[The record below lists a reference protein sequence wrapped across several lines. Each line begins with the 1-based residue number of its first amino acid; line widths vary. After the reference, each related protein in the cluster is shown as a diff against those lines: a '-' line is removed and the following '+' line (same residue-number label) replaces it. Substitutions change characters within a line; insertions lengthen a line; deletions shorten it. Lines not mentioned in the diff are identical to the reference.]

1 MGIESIIPD
10 NEADFERHLHGD
22 TMNNI
27 THLNRVRSERSGAT
41 AITASKANLII
52 AGHAASCSVQLDLI
66 ALYLIETGR
75 HELAEAVRV
84 AAKAVSNAAKL
95 IGGA

>member
-10 NEADFERHLHGD
+10 NEADYERVLD
-22 TMNNI
+22 MSNV
-27 THLNRVRSERSGAT
+27 THINRVRSERSGVT
-41 AITASKANLII
+41 AITESKANLII

-75 HELAEAVRV
+75 HDLAEGVRI
-84 AAKAVSNAAKL
+84 AAKAVSDASKL

>member
-10 NEADFERHLHGD
+10 NEADYERVFD
-22 TMNNI
+22 MNNV
-27 THLNRVRSERSGAT
+27 THINRVRSERSGVT

-52 AGHAASCSVQLDLI
+52 AGHAASCSTQLDLI
-66 ALYLIETGR
+66 ALYLVETGR
-75 HELAEAVRV
+75 HELAEGVRI
-84 AAKAVSNAAKL
+84 AAKAVSDAAKL